1 MAGGIAI
8 LLLIIVVVIVG
19 GIVFALYGTGGFLW
33 LRKTDP
39 QRDRIA
45 DATEDGAS
53 QGDEGR
59 PQHVRPTNPA
69 QERTD
74 FVGREAHRHG

>member
-8 LLLIIVVVIVG
+8 LLLIIVLLVVG
-19 GIVFALYGTGGFLW
+19 GIALALYGTGGFLW

-39 QRDRIA
+39 DADRA
-45 DATEDGAS
+45 EQATEDPSG
-53 QGDEGR
+53 EGGERR
-59 PQHVRPTNPA
+59 PRHTRPRTTA

-74 FVGREAHRHG
+74 FVGRHAHHHG

>member
-8 LLLIIVVVIVG
+8 LLLIIILLVVG
-19 GIVFALYGTGGFLW
+19 GIALALYGTGGVLW

-45 DATEDGAS
+45 DVTDDSPGESRAR
-53 QGDEGR
+53 R
-59 PQHVRPTNPA
+59 PQHTRPTAAA
-69 QERTD
+69 QKRTD
-74 FVGREAHRHG
+74 FVGREAHHHG

>member
-8 LLLIIVVVIVG
+8 LLLIIILLVVG
-19 GIVFALYGTGGFLW
+19 GIALALYGTGGFLW
-33 LRKTDP
+33 FRKTDP

-45 DATEDGAS
+45 DVTEDAS
-53 QGDEGR
+53 DERSERR
-59 PQHVRPTNPA
+59 PQHTRPTTAA

-74 FVGREAHRHG
+74 FVGREARHHG

>member
-8 LLLIIVVVIVG
+8 LLLIIILLVAGAIAL
-19 GIVFALYGTGGFLW
+19 ALYGTGGVLW

-39 QRDRIA
+39 RADRAEPA
-45 DATEDGAS
+45 DESSDR
-53 QGDEGR
+53 R
-59 PQHVRPTNPA
+59 PRHTRPRTTA

-74 FVGREAHRHG
+74 FAGRRPQHHG

>member
-8 LLLIIVVVIVG
+8 LLLIIVLLVVG
-19 GIVFALYGTGGFLW
+19 GIALALYGTGGFLW
-33 LRKTDP
+33 FRKTDP

-45 DATEDGAS
+45 DVTEDPS
-53 QGDEGR
+53 DDERR
-59 PQHVRPTNPA
+59 PQHTRPRTTA